1 MIKMVKN
8 SVIRIIS
15 EDQVY
20 EREDIILQI
29 EPIDYVYYNGLKQ
42 FSKTMFLCELKE
54 VN

>member
-1 MIKMVKN
+1 MIKTVEN

-20 EREDIILQI
+20 ELGDIILQI

-42 FSKTMFLCELKE
+42 FSKTMFLCELKW

>member
-20 EREDIILQI
+20 EWEDIILQI
-29 EPIDYVYYNGLKQ
+29 EPIDYIYIIMV
-42 FSKTMFLCELKE
+42 
-54 VN
+54 